1 MIYTFRCKCSRCK
14 AEEISSTETAIEIEE
29 IELPLAKHD
38 NLKGLWSQFTILDQ
52 VKRFIT
58 GIVSNILTAAR
69 LEE

>member
-38 NLKGLWSQFTILDQ
+38 NLKGLWSQFTILD
-52 VKRFIT
+52 
-58 GIVSNILTAAR
+58 
-69 LEE
+69 